1 MKGALKMPKIRIE
14 GGRKLTGEIE
24 ISGAKNSAVALI
36 PAAILCD
43 EEVKISNVPNIS
55 DIDSLEEILNYLNA
69 GIKREQGIL
78 TIDSSKIINKEIPE
92 EMSQK
97 LRASYYFMSSLLGKY
112 KHVEM
117 YFPGGCTIGERPIDQ
132 TLKAYKAL
140 EATVKEEGNHFIID
154 AEELKGAKIYLDM
167 PSVGATINTMIAA
180 VKAKGKTIIENVAKE
195 PEIVNVATFLNTM
208 GAKIKGA
215 GTNVISI
222 TGVDYLH
229 KSFHEVIPDRI
240 EAGTYLIIASL
251 LGENLTIKNLIPSHI
266 EALTS
271 KLIEAGVNMTIEEDS
286 ITISSTGKYNA
297 VNIKTLPY
305 PGFPTDLQ
313 QPIIPF
319 LTQCSGTSIVEETIW
334 ENRFQ
339 NIYDTNR
346 MGANIIVKD
355 NKIAKIKG
363 VTKLTGKNVTATDLR
378 GGASMLI
385 CGLIAEGTT
394 TIDNIKYILRGYD
407 DICNKLS
414 KVGAKIE
421 LI

>member
-1 MKGALKMPKIRIE
+1 MSKIKIE
-14 GGRKLTGEIE
+14 GKHKISGEIHV
-24 ISGAKNSAVALI
+24 SGAKNSAVALI

-43 EEVKISNVPNIS
+43 EVVKISNIPNIS
-55 DIDSLEEILNYLNA
+55 DIDSLEEILTYLNA
-69 GIKREQGIL
+69 KIKRDNDSVI
-78 TIDSSKIINKEIPE
+78 IDSSAIINREIPE
-92 EMSQK
+92 ELSQK
-97 LRASYYFMSSLLGKY
+97 LRASYYFMASLLGKY

-132 TLKAYKAL
+132 TLKAYRAL
-140 EATVKEEGNHFIID
+140 GATVMIEDNRYIVD
-154 AEELKGAKIYLDM
+154 AKELKGAKIYLDM
-167 PSVGATINTMIAA
+167 PSVGATINTILAS
-180 VKAKGKTIIENVAKE
+180 VKAKGKTIIENAAKE
-195 PEIVNVATFLNTM
+195 PEIVNVATFLNNM

-215 GTNVISI
+215 GTNIITI

-229 KSFHEVIPDRI
+229 NSFHEVIPDRI
-240 EAGTYLIIASL
+240 EAGTYVIIGSL

-271 KLIEAGVNMTIEEDS
+271 KLIEAGVNMEIGDDY
-286 ITISSTGKYNA
+286 ITVSASDNYRA

-319 LTQCSGTSIVEETIW
+319 LTQCRGTSTVEETIY

-346 MGANIIVKD
+346 MGANIIVK
-355 NKIAKIKG
+355 NNRVAKIKG
-363 VTKLTGKNVTATDLR
+363 MTPLQWKNVTATDLR

-407 DICNKLS
+407 NICEKLS

>member
-1 MKGALKMPKIRIE
+1 MSKIKIE
-14 GGRKLTGEIE
+14 GGYKLTGEIE
-24 ISGAKNSAVALI
+24 VSGAKNSAVALV

-43 EEVKISNVPNIS
+43 EEVTISNVPNIS

-69 GIKREQGIL
+69 KITRRDGVL
-78 TIDSSKIINKEIPE
+78 TIDSSNIVKKEIPE

-132 TLKAYKAL
+132 TLKAYRAL
-140 EATVKEEGNHFIID
+140 GAVVIEEGNRYIVE

-167 PSVGATINTMIAA
+167 PSVGATINTMLAA
-180 VKAKGKTIIENVAKE
+180 VKAKGKTVIENVAKE
-195 PEIVNVATFLNTM
+195 PEIVNVATFLNNM

-215 GTNVISI
+215 GTNVITI

-240 EAGTYLIIASL
+240 EAGTYVIIGAL

-266 EALTS
+266 ESLTS
-271 KLIEAGVNMTIEEDS
+271 KLIEAGVEMNISEDS
-286 ITISSTGKYNA
+286 ITIEKRGKYKA
-297 VNIKTLPY
+297 VSIKTLPY

-313 QPIIPF
+313 QPLIPF
-319 LTQCSGTSIVEETIW
+319 LTQCHGISTVEETIW

-339 NIYDTNR
+339 NVYDTNR

-355 NKIAKIKG
+355 NRIAKIKG

-385 CGLIAEGTT
+385 CGLIAEGIT
-394 TIDNIKYILRGYD
+394 TIDNVKYILRGYD
-407 DICNKLS
+407 DICGKLS